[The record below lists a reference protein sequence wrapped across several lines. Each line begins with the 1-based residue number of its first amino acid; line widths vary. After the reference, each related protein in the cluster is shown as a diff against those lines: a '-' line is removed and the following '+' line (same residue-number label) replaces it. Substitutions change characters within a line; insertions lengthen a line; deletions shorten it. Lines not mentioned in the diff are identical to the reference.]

1 MKPLL
6 EVEQPGLLASLQ
18 DFGRYG
24 YLAQGITTGGPVDEH
39 AFLWAN
45 RLLSNHYNAAQIEIT
60 LGGFKARLKQ
70 TTQWVTTGA
79 QVEVLVNGKVQ
90 PNWQVFTGNIGD
102 QLQINPPQHGLRAYL
117 AVAGGFAA
125 PLTMGSV
132 ATVQRDGLGGLRGDG
147 APLRAGDLLSGPAVP
162 ASNQAL
168 PRRPQS
174 RFVSDPGVASLQLE
188 VIPVAQAEQFTAA
201 ARDAFSTQQ
210 FEMTTA
216 QDRMGARLKASAPV
230 RWQGPQLISEPLPV
244 GAIQIPPDGQP
255 IIMLND
261 RQTLGGYPKIGQL
274 SWRSRAMLAQATA
287 GTKLQFRWIDLTEAQ
302 RQQRSAYCFFNVL
315 TSR

>member
-1 MKPLL
+1 MTDILQIQ
-6 EVEQPGLLASLQ
+6 QPGLLATLQ

-45 RLLSNHYNAAQIEIT
+45 RLLGNHYNAAQIEIT
-60 LGGFKARLKQ
+60 VGGFSALMKAR
-70 TTQWVTTGA
+70 TQLVITGA
-79 QVEVLVNGKVQ
+79 WVEIRLNGKAQ
-90 PNWQVFTGNIGD
+90 PNWQVLAVNAGD
-102 QLQINPPQHGLRAYL
+102 RLEVNPAKQGLRAYL
-117 AVAGGFAA
+117 AVTGGFKA
-125 PLTMGSV
+125 PLVKGSV
-132 ATVQRDGLGGLRGDG
+132 ATVQRDGLGGLQGTG
-147 APLRAGDLLSGPAVP
+147 KPLAAGDTVAGIALKGD
-162 ASNQAL
+162 QEFL

-174 RFVSDPGVASLQLE
+174 RFITMPGKSSLQLE
-188 VIPVAQAEQFTAA
+188 VVAVAQADQFSAA
-201 ARDAFSTQQ
+201 AREQFSRQH

-216 QDRMGARLKASAPV
+216 QDRMGARLKAAKPIS
-230 RWQGPQLISEPLPV
+230 WEGPQLISEPLPV

-261 RQTLGGYPKIGQL
+261 RQTLGGYPKIGVL
-274 SWRSRAMLAQATA
+274 SWRSRSLLAQAVA
-287 GTKLQFRWIDLTEAQ
+287 GTQLQFKWMDLLDAQ

>member
-6 EVEQPGLLASLQ
+6 EIEQPGLLASLQ

-24 YLAQGITTGGPVDEH
+24 YLGQGITTGGPVDEH

-45 RLLSNHYNAAQIEIT
+45 RLLGNHYNAPQIEIT

-70 TTQWVTTGA
+70 PAQMVITGA
-79 QVEVLVNGKVQ
+79 RVEVLVNGKGQ
-90 PNWQVFTGNIGD
+90 PNWQAFTGYAGD
-102 QLQINPPQHGLRAYL
+102 LLQINPPQHGLRAYL
-117 AVAGGFAA
+117 AVAGGFDA
-125 PLTMGSV
+125 PRTMGSV
-132 ATVQRDGLGGLRGDG
+132 ATVRRDGLGGLRGDG
-147 APLRAGDLLSGPAVP
+147 APLSAGDVLSGSARSV
-162 ASNQAL
+162 SEDAL
-168 PRRPQS
+168 PRRPKS
-174 RFVSDPGVASLQLE
+174 RFISEPGAPSLQLD
-188 VIPVAQAEQFTAA
+188 VIAVAQAEQFSAA
-201 ARDAFSTQQ
+201 AREAFSTQQ

-216 QDRMGARLKASAPV
+216 QDRMGARLKAATPV
-230 RWQGPQLISEPLPV
+230 RWEGPQLISEPLPV

-274 SWRSRAMLAQATA
+274 SWRSRALLAQATA
-287 GTKLQFRWIDLTEAQ
+287 GTKLQFSWIDLVEAQ

>member
-1 MKPLL
+1 MTDMLHIQ
-6 EVEQPGLLASLQ
+6 QPGLLATLQ

-45 RLLSNHYNAAQIEIT
+45 RLLGNHYNAAQIEIT
-60 LGGFKARLKQ
+60 VGGFKALIKQ
-70 TTQWVTTGA
+70 RAQLVITGA
-79 QVEVLVNGKVQ
+79 WVEILLNGKPQ
-90 PNWQVFTGNIGD
+90 PNWQVFSVNAGD
-102 QLQINPPQHGLRAYL
+102 RLEINPAKQGLRAYL
-117 AVAGGFAA
+117 GVTGGFKA
-125 PLTMGSV
+125 PLIKGSV
-132 ATVQRDGLGGLRGDG
+132 ATVQRDGLGGLDG
-147 APLRAGDLLSGPAVP
+147 TGKPLAAGDMVP
-162 ASNQAL
+162 AAALSDNQEYL

-174 RFVSDPGVASLQLE
+174 RFITMPGKSSLQLD
-188 VIPVAQAEQFTAA
+188 VVPVAQADEFSAATRKQFSEQH
-201 ARDAFSTQQ
+201 

-216 QDRMGARLKASAPV
+216 QDRMGARLKTAKPV
-230 RWQGPQLISEPLPV
+230 GWEGPQLISEPLPV

-261 RQTLGGYPKIGQL
+261 RQTLGGYPKIGVL
-274 SWRSRAMLAQATA
+274 SWRSRSLLAQAAA
-287 GTKLQFRWIDLTEAQ
+287 GTQLQFKWIELAEAQ

>member
-1 MKPLL
+1 MTDLL
-6 EVEQPGLLASLQ
+6 HIQQPGLLATLQ

-45 RLLSNHYNAAQIEIT
+45 RLLGNHYNAAQIEIT
-60 LGGFKARLKQ
+60 VGGFKALIKQ
-70 TTQWVTTGA
+70 RAQLVITGA
-79 QVEVLVNGKVQ
+79 WVEILINGKSQ
-90 PNWQVFTGNIGD
+90 PNWQVFTANAGD
-102 QLQINPPQHGLRAYL
+102 RLEINPAKQGLRAYL
-117 AVAGGFAA
+117 GVTGGFEA
-125 PLTMGSV
+125 PLIKGSV
-132 ATVQRDGLGGLRGDG
+132 ATVQRDGLGGLDG
-147 APLRAGDLLSGPAVP
+147 TGKPLAADDMLSA
-162 ASNQAL
+162 AALSDNQEYL

-174 RFVSDPGVASLQLE
+174 RFITMPGKSSLQLD
-188 VIPVAQAEQFTAA
+188 VVPVAQADQFSAATRKQFSEQH
-201 ARDAFSTQQ
+201 

-216 QDRMGARLKASAPV
+216 QDRMGARLKAAKPV
-230 RWQGPQLISEPLPV
+230 GWEGPQLISEPLPV

-261 RQTLGGYPKIGQL
+261 RQTLGGYPKIGAL
-274 SWRSRAMLAQATA
+274 SWRSRSLLAQAAA
-287 GTKLQFRWIDLTEAQ
+287 GTQLQFKWIELAEAQ